1 MPIFKCRWVHGR
13 QGVTKD
19 MYGFTTVDLKQVGY
33 KEEPFLLADQVSQV
47 FYVTDTMDERRHVV
61 LPGKR
66 RVVGVEN
73 VVIEEDLNPCDE
85 IPPFGPCII
94 PVILEGVP
102 VAKARKKEQNDKPRK
117 DEAGKCEICR
127 ICEICVIIWCNNK
140 MV

>member
-1 MPIFKCRWVHGR
+1 M
-13 QGVTKD
+13 
-19 MYGFTTVDLKQVGY
+19 
-33 KEEPFLLADQVSQV
+33 
-47 FYVTDTMDERRHVV
+47 TDTMDERRHVV

-94 PVILEGVP
+94 LVIQESEKTPYLRSDHKEGVT
-102 VAKARKKEQNDKPRK
+102 VAKARKKEENDKPRK
-117 DEAGKCEICR
+117 DEVDKCEICTICEICR
-127 ICEICVIIWCNNK
+127 ICEICVINWYNK